1 MPNLTRCLE
10 AAQAVTRDLS
20 VVRKSG
26 FPTVP
31 EFDAAIE
38 ELADYLQL
46 DGERYYKA
54 YARAM
59 ESPDGQLLYAARSW
73 ATNPEPVWKREA
85 PVLSK
90 SEQAIA
96 DAVAGYRK
104 IHKDCSSERALI
116 KVLEARP
123 ELYGAYEREK
133 AGQ

>member
-1 MPNLTRCLE
+1 
-10 AAQAVTRDLS
+10 VTRDLS
-20 VVRKSG
+20 VVRKAE

-31 EFDAAIE
+31 EFDAALE

-73 ATNPEPVWKREA
+73 ATNPDPVWKREA

-96 DAVAGYRK
+96 DAVAAYTKEHPGCTPEK
-104 IHKDCSSERALI
+104 GLLQ
-116 KVLEARP
+116 VLEARP
-123 ELYGAYEREK
+123 ELYQAYEREK
-133 AGQ
+133 AAGQ